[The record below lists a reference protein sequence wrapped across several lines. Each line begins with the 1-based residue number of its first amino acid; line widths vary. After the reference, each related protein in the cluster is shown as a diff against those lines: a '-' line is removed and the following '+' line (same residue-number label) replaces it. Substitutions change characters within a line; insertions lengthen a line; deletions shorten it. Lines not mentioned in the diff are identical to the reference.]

1 MEDFLQV
8 GVITS
13 PHGVHGEVKVFPTT
27 DDVKRFSKL
36 KECILE
42 TKKGR
47 ETVHVRSV
55 KYQKNMVILG
65 FKEFAT
71 MNDVETLR
79 QCPLLVDRK
88 HAVKLEKD
96 EYFIADLIGLEAQ
109 TDATDAS
116 GNCLSGKL
124 TDVIQTG
131 ANDVYEITLS
141 DGRVFLLPAIAD
153 CVLDV
158 NIKKGTIK
166 VHVLPGLLDDP
177 VKA

>member
-1 MEDFLQV
+1 MEEYLQV
-8 GVITS
+8 GVITA
-13 PHGVHGEVKVFPTT
+13 PHGVHGEVRVYPTT
-27 DDVKRFSKL
+27 DDAKRFSKL

-47 ETVHVRSV
+47 ETVHIRSV

-79 QCPLLVDRK
+79 QCPLYVDRK

-96 EYFIADLIGLEAQ
+96 EYFIADLIGLKVISDVVDSEGEAIN
-109 TDATDAS
+109 
-116 GNCLSGKL
+116 GEL

-131 ANDVYEITLS
+131 ANDVYEITLE

-158 NIKKGTIK
+158 NIKKGTITI
-166 VHVLPGLLDDP
+166 HVLPGLIDEP